1 MPEHTAAP
9 PNTPPT
15 AQARGGKSSFTGDE
29 ILTTALLDRELHQLA
44 VVHIELPWLAIA
56 PRRGRG
62 PALKLTCIGRR

>member
-29 ILTTALLDRELHQLA
+29 ILTSAILDRELHQLA

-62 PALKLTCIGRR
+62 PALKLTCTGRR